1 MSTELDRLAKALK
14 AAKPGENPDRKAEIL
29 ALARKK
35 FDAAQETAVQ
45 PRPIHKPTQNA
56 SGIWTGV
63 INMFRSINLRP
74 ALYATTALGVGGL
87 AVILTIPLIDRPYGQ
102 FDVADMPA
110 PVELK
115 AVPKDEYAG
124 RTRTDSA
131 LAPAPVPQKQLKEN
145 ILLDGSAL
153 SDNKVKKRD
162 LAAKTAAK
170 PQSVVTVTPNN
181 QPTVFAESE
190 ASGVLS
196 RAIES
201 DRLATMSQSIVD
213 PETSILPNPDA
224 SGETFAN
231 ETPNPLKIVTD
242 EPVSTFSI
250 DVDTAS
256 YAYVRSAIQ
265 GGSLPAAAAV
275 RIEEMIN
282 YFPYNY
288 PTPDM
293 SKAPFSTQ
301 VSVFQTPW
309 NKNTKLLHIGIQG
322 AKPEIDNRPPLNLVF
337 LIDTSGSMNSAN
349 KLPLLKQSFR
359 LLLNSLRPSDKI
371 AIVTYAGSAGTV
383 LQPTAASEKDKIL
396 NSLEHLSA
404 GGSTAGQAGLR
415 QAYALAETMQSDNS
429 VGRILLATDGDFNV
443 GISNPEELKSFVE
456 EKRNS
461 GVYLSV
467 FGFGR
472 GNYRDDMMQ
481 TLAQNGNGVA
491 AYIDT
496 LSEAQKVMVDQ
507 VSGALFP
514 IANDVKI
521 QVEFNPDL
529 IAEYR
534 LIGYETRALNREDFN
549 NDAVDAGEIGAGH
562 TVTAIYE
569 ITPVG
574 SPAIKNDALRYK
586 KRTVSSDTPNEYGF
600 LKLRYK
606 LPGETKSK
614 LITTPIAA
622 VSTEPGQEARFAA
635 AIAGFG
641 QLLTKSKYLG
651 DWDMQQ
657 NIALANASKGDDLF
671 GYRAEAIQLMRLAN
685 SLK

>member
-1 MSTELDRLAKALK
+1 MSDEMDRLEHALK
-14 AAKPGENPDRKAEIL
+14 AAKPASNPDRKADIL
-29 ALARKK
+29 AMAQKC
-35 FDAAQETAVQ
+35 FDDSQETAALS
-45 PRPIHKPTQNA
+45 RPIHKPAQNV

-63 INMFRSINLRP
+63 IDMLKSINLRP
-74 ALYATTALGVGGL
+74 MLYTTSALCVVGL
-87 AVILTIPLIDRPYGQ
+87 AFVLTQPMINDSGYSLDNLGRVAESKYDQQDKNEALNDQEMSLAEPLVQ
-102 FDVADMPA
+102 KEVAQITKAA
-110 PVELK
+110 PTK
-115 AVPKDEYAG
+115 
-124 RTRTDSA
+124 S
-131 LAPAPVPQKQLKEN
+131 QKQARERDMTSSL
-145 ILLDGSAL
+145 SAISSDQL
-153 SDNKVKKRD
+153 SGY
-162 LAAKTAAK
+162 AA
-170 PQSVVTVTPNN
+170 P
-181 QPTVFAESE
+181 
-190 ASGVLS
+190 
-196 RAIES
+196 
-201 DRLATMSQSIVD
+201 SIVAS
-213 PETSILPNPDA
+213 ETIKAHVQPSK
-224 SGETFAN
+224 ETFSNKA
-231 ETPNPLKIVTD
+231 PNPLKISSE

-256 YAYVRSAIQ
+256 YAYVRSAIE
-265 GGSLPAAAAV
+265 GGNLPPVASV
-275 RIEEMIN
+275 RIEELIN

-288 PTPDM
+288 TAPNL

-301 VSVFQTPW
+301 VSVFKTPW
-309 NKNTKLLHIGIQG
+309 NPNTKLLHIGVQG
-322 AKPEIDNRPPLNLVF
+322 AKPDVENRQPLNLVF
-337 LIDTSGSMNSAN
+337 LIDTSGSMQDTD

-359 LLLNSLRPSDKI
+359 LLLNTLRPTDKI

-383 LQPTAASEKDKIL
+383 LEPTMADDKDKIL
-396 NSLEHLSA
+396 ESLERLEA

-415 QAYALAETMQSDNS
+415 QAYALAETMQSDDS
-429 VGRILLATDGDFNV
+429 IGRVLLATDGDFNV
-443 GISNPEELKSFVE
+443 GISNPEELKRFVE
-456 EKRNS
+456 EKRDT

-467 FGFGR
+467 FGFGN

-481 TLAQNGNGVA
+481 TLAQNGNGMA

-521 QVEFNPDL
+521 QVEFNPAQ

-574 SPAIKNDALRYK
+574 SPAIKNDALRYQAE
-586 KRTVSSDTPNEYGF
+586 TASIDGPDEYGF

-606 LPGETKSK
+606 APGASKST
-614 LITTPIAA
+614 LITTPISS
-622 VSTEPGQEARFAA
+622 VSSEPEQEAKFAA

-641 QLLTKSKYLG
+641 QLLTKSKYLEG
-651 DWDMQQ
+651 WTWDQ
-657 NIALANASKGDDLF
+657 NIALANTGKGDDPY
-671 GYRAEAIQLMRLAN
+671 GYRTEAVQLMRLAK